1 MESGQFEGFLSRII
15 ISLSDVFVR
24 INARAQNLL
33 YLLLEI
39 SLWLM
44 LWLMLLHKMF
54 LQITRLH
61 KEKEHGEVEFIVSF
75 TR

>member
-44 LWLMLLHKMF
+44 LLHKMF